1 MNQRQRLL
9 SIVIAFLAL
18 AVMACTCSV
27 PKLSGPAPAATVPVS
42 RDAADRMQKKIDQ
55 ALAQSKSSGQWQ
67 FTVTES
73 ELTSFLVRELEKS
86 KAQGDE
92 ILVTN
97 PQVKLTKGQVWGY
110 GTFVSGSSKINGL
123 VVVLP
128 QVQHDRVKIQIVRAD
143 FGPIPVPQP
152 LLDQINEQIQT
163 SVDDGTS
170 NIILTSIAIR
180 EGEMD
185 VTGRRK

>member
-1 MNQRQRLL
+1 MNQHQLL
-9 SIVIAFLAL
+9 SAVAGLAL
-18 AVMACTCSV
+18 VAMACTCSA
-27 PKLSGPAPAATVPVS
+27 PKLGGPAPAATVPVS

-67 FTVTES
+67 LTVTES

-97 PQVKLTKGQVWGY
+97 PQIKLTKGQVWGY

-123 VVVLP
+123 IVVLP
-128 QVQHDRVKIQIVRAD
+128 QVQNDQVKIQIVRAD
-143 FGPIPVPQP
+143 FGAIPVPKP
-152 LLDQINEQIQT
+152 LLDQINQQIQT

-170 NIILTSIAIR
+170 NIILTGIVIR
-180 EGEMD
+180 EGELD